1 MTRMV
6 RGIVHRRKT
15 YVQVTARFDED
26 GEVTPIAVTWADG
39 RVFCID
45 RVLDRRRAAS
55 LKVGGTGMRYLV
67 EIGGRRTFLYFE
79 DPAWFVEEKVVEMP

>member
-1 MTRMV
+1 MV
-6 RGIVHRRKT
+6 RGIVHRIKT

-26 GEVTPIAVTWADG
+26 GELTPLSVTWADG
-39 RVFCID
+39 RVFSID

-55 LKVGGTGMRYLV
+55 LKVGGTGMRYLC
-67 EIGGRRTFLYFE
+67 EINGRRTFLYFE

>member
-1 MTRMV
+1 MV

-15 YVQVTARFDED
+15 YVQVTARFSED
-26 GEVTPIAVTWADG
+26 GEVTPIAVTWSDG
-39 RVFCID
+39 RVWRID

-55 LKVGGTGMRYLV
+55 LKVGGTGVRYLV
-67 EIGGRRTFLYFE
+67 EIGGKRTFLFYE